1 MSTFSA
7 RDLALLLPD
16 KVVGDSYG
24 LRHTDM
30 KDGTEGELLKPKV
43 DASKK
48 VTRYFSGKAPTW
60 AGGES
65 GPTGEEES
73 TVAISIDRTNRRDF
87 KPAVVEDR
95 RLARLAKVSAVT
107 SSETEVVDEDIQ
119 PRRRRVYE
127 AQVIVDEEEENFLGA
142 DKEQEEEEESKSSSL
157 KLMSVGVGD
166 AMMDDENDIAGRR
179 ARVLK
184 RLAEKQAEA
193 AAAAV
198 ASASSSSTISGSGRV
213 RASAEEIT
221 VGDDEEEE
229 EEEEESEYE
238 TDSDDSD
245 DQIIKPVFVPK
256 AKRATLQ
263 ELAMKEAEEKIKE
276 DKRLL
281 EKEDRKRQT
290 REMVA
295 EVSDPPSLMHFLLKT
310 SQTSLNP
317 LSLALSVTNTNV
329 PTDIKNRVYAGLTSE
344 MSQLRHTPS
353 PFNPSTQSTITP
365 PPFSCSSDIT
375 NRVYAGLTREMSQ
388 R

>member
-60 AGGES
+60 AGGGENW
-65 GPTGEEES
+65 PTGEEEP
-73 TVAISIDRTNRRDF
+73 TVDISIDRTNRKDF

-95 RLARLAKVSAVT
+95 RLARLAKVSAAT
-107 SSETEVVDEDIQ
+107 SSSETEVIEEDVQ

-127 AQVIVDEEEENFLGA
+127 AQVIDDEE
-142 DKEQEEEEESKSSSL
+142 EEEEESFLGTNHEQDEGAESKSSSSRM
-157 KLMSVGVGD
+157 MSVGVSD
-166 AMMDDENDIAGRR
+166 TMMDDENDIAGRR

-184 RLAEKQAEA
+184 RMAEKQAEEA

-198 ASASSSSTISGSGRV
+198 ASSSSSTISGSGRI
-213 RASAEEIT
+213 RAHAEEIT

-229 EEEEESEYE
+229 EEEEEESESEYE
-238 TDSDDSD
+238 TDSDESD
-245 DQIIKPVFVPK
+245 DQVIKPVFVPK

-276 DKRLL
+276 DKRLV

-295 EVSDPPSLMHFLLKT
+295 EVGESFSLMYFLVAF
-310 SQTSLNP
+310 SSHSLSF
-317 LSLALSVTNTNV
+317 LVISLL
-329 PTDIKNRVYAGLTSE
+329 E
-344 MSQLRHTPS
+344 
-353 PFNPSTQSTITP
+353 
-365 PPFSCSSDIT
+365 
-375 NRVYAGLTREMSQ
+375 
-388 R
+388 

>member
-1 MSTFSA
+1 MSTFSG

-30 KDGTEGELLKPKV
+30 KDGTEGELLKPRV

-65 GPTGEEES
+65 WPTGEEES
-73 TVAISIDRTNRRDF
+73 TVAISIDRSNRKDF

-95 RLARLAKVSAVT
+95 RLARLAKVSATT
-107 SSETEVVDEDIQ
+107 SSETEAVDEDVQ

-127 AQVIVDEEEENFLGA
+127 AQVIVDEEEEESFLGG
-142 DKEQEEEEESKSSSL
+142 DHERDEEEESKSSSL
-157 KLMSVGVGD
+157 KLMSVSVGD
-166 AMMDDENDIAGRR
+166 ATMDDENDIAGRR

-184 RLAEKQAEA
+184 RLAEKQAEEA
-193 AAAAV
+193 AAAA
-198 ASASSSSTISGSGRV
+198 AAASSSSTISGSGRV

-229 EEEEESEYE
+229 EEEEEESEYE
-238 TDSDDSD
+238 TDSDESD
-245 DQIIKPVFVPK
+245 DQVIKPVFVPK

-263 ELAMKEAEEKIKE
+263 ELAMKEAEEKIKL
-276 DKRLL
+276 DKRLV

-295 EVSDPPSLMHFLLKT
+295 EVGNHPFSNLTFPLPLVLRSTLYCFSLLVIIDLNAPHTLSPSHL
-310 SQTSLNP
+310 
-317 LSLALSVTNTNV
+317 LSVTLS
-329 PTDIKNRVYAGLTSE
+329 YL
-344 MSQLRHTPS
+344 L
-353 PFNPSTQSTITP
+353 F
-365 PPFSCSSDIT
+365 
-375 NRVYAGLTREMSQ
+375 
-388 R
+388 

>member
-60 AGGES
+60 AGGGENW
-65 GPTGEEES
+65 PTGEEEP
-73 TVAISIDRTNRRDF
+73 TVDISIDRTNRKDF

-95 RLARLAKVSAVT
+95 RLARLAKVSAAT
-107 SSETEVVDEDIQ
+107 SSSETEVIEEDVQ

-127 AQVIVDEEEENFLGA
+127 AQVIVD
-142 DKEQEEEEESKSSSL
+142 DEEEEESFLGTNHEQDEGAESKSSSSRM
-157 KLMSVGVGD
+157 MSVGVSD
-166 AMMDDENDIAGRR
+166 TTMDDENDIAGRR

-184 RLAEKQAEA
+184 RMAEKQAEEA

-198 ASASSSSTISGSGRV
+198 ASSSSSTISGSGRI
-213 RASAEEIT
+213 RAHAEEIT

-229 EEEEESEYE
+229 EEEEEEESESEYE
-238 TDSDDSD
+238 TDSDESD
-245 DQIIKPVFVPK
+245 DQVIKPVFVPK

-276 DKRLL
+276 DKRLV

-295 EVSDPPSLMHFLLKT
+295 EVSESFSCPISLMHFLVAF
-310 SQTSLNP
+310 SSHSLSF
-317 LSLALSVTNTNV
+317 LVISLL
-329 PTDIKNRVYAGLTSE
+329 E
-344 MSQLRHTPS
+344 
-353 PFNPSTQSTITP
+353 
-365 PPFSCSSDIT
+365 
-375 NRVYAGLTREMSQ
+375 
-388 R
+388 